1 MHRYIPVI
9 AKWSG
14 FKKIG
19 EKVVQHRPRKYG
31 YTKFGGLGRG
41 LKGFLDLAS
50 ITFVGKY
57 GKRPM
62 HFFGPLGVV
71 FGLIGGVEAISLVI
85 QKLNDRSS
93 STLTN
98 HPAFYIALTSV
109 IVGSQLFLTG
119 FVAELISRNSTARN
133 SYLIEEKLGVDNA

>member
-1 MHRYIPVI
+1 
-9 AKWSG
+9 
-14 FKKIG
+14 
-19 EKVVQHRPRKYG
+19 
-31 YTKFGGLGRG
+31 
-41 LKGFLDLAS
+41 
-50 ITFVGKY
+50 Y

-62 HFFGPLGVV
+62 HFFGPLGVI
-71 FGLIGGVEAISLVI
+71 FSLIGGVEAISLVI

-133 SYLIEEKLGVDNA
+133 SYLIEEKLGLDNAGTPSSTNPCPHKPQKAASSS